1 MSDLILAILHH
12 IAVFGLVATLAVG
25 AVALRA
31 PSIHP
36 SRLARLD
43 ARFGGVA
50 GLVLL
55 IGAVRVVWGGKG
67 WAFYE
72 ANPFFWAKI
81 ALFVAIGLLS
91 IGPTLL
97 FVRWRKAAAGAAAFV
112 PPQNELRRA
121 RWWVGLEALLLVPL
135 LACAAAMARWPF

>member
-1 MSDLILAILHH
+1 MSDLLLAVLHH
-12 IAVFGLVATLAVG
+12 IAVFGLVATLAMEG
-25 AVALRA
+25 MALRA
-31 PSIHP
+31 LSIDP
-36 SRLARLD
+36 ARLARLD

-67 WAFYE
+67 WAFYDS
-72 ANPFFWAKI
+72 NPFFWAKI
-81 ALFVAIGLLS
+81 ALFAAIGLLS

-97 FVRWRKAAAGAAAFV
+97 FVRWRKAAAGDADFV
-112 PPQNELRRA
+112 PPAEELRRA
-121 RWWVGLEALLLVPL
+121 RWWVGLEALLLVLL

>member
-1 MSDLILAILHH
+1 MIDLLLAVLHH
-12 IAVFGLVATLAVG
+12 LAVFGLVAVLAME
-25 AVALRA
+25 AMALRA
-31 PSIHP
+31 PAIDAA
-36 SRLARLD
+36 RLARLD

-91 IGPTLL
+91 IGPTVL
-97 FVRWRKAAAGAAAFV
+97 FVRWRRAAAREPRFA
-112 PPQNELRRA
+112 PPADQVKQA
-121 RWWVGLEALLLVPL
+121 RLWVGLEALLLVPL

>member
-1 MSDLILAILHH
+1 MADLILAVLHH
-12 IAVFGLVATLAVG
+12 VAVFGLVALLAME
-25 AVALRA
+25 AVALEA
-31 PSIHP
+31 LSIDP
-36 SRLARLD
+36 ARLVKLD
-43 ARFGGVA
+43 ARFAGVA

-55 IGAVRVVWGGKG
+55 VGIIRAVWGGKG

-72 ANPFFWAKI
+72 SNPFFWAKI

-97 FVRWRKAAAGAAAFV
+97 FIRWRKAAAGDAVFV
-112 PPQNELRRA
+112 PPADELRRA
-121 RWWVGLEALLLVPL
+121 RWWVGLEAVLLVPL